1 MKNIIL
7 ILFATFLLGFSSC
20 KKDAETY
27 CYECTEYRVTLQ
39 MGVIVDEV
47 ENGTE
52 TYCGVQEN
60 QVYMFEHELLLY
72 YDSFTSIYS
81 IKTCNKTEDVVQQ
94 N

>member
-1 MKNIIL
+1 MKNAIL
-7 ILFATFLLGFSSC
+7 ILFTAFLLGLSSC

-27 CYECTEYRVTLQ
+27 CYECTEYRVTVQ
-39 MGVIVDEV
+39 AGIVVGE
-47 ENGTE
+47 EEIETA

-60 QVYMFEHELLLY
+60 QEYMFEHELLLY

-81 IKTCNKTEDVVQQ
+81 IKTCNKTEAGIPQ